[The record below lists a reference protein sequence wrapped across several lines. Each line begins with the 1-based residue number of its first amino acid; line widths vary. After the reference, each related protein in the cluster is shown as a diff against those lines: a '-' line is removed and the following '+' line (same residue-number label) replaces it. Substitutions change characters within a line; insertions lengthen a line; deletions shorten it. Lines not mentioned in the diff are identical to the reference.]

1 MVVGLCEIVVAIPGS
16 ASLKQKRSAMRKV
29 LERTRNRFPVSIA
42 EVDLQDKWQRGKI
55 GFAMVGNEYPRVQ
68 STIDRVI
75 QFIEGLFVVS
85 IVDVRQ
91 EIETYSPDIDDR
103 TGYRF
108 D

>member
-16 ASLKQKRSAMRKV
+16 ASLQQKRAAMRKV

-55 GFAMVGNEYPRVQ
+55 GFAMVGNEHAQVQ
-68 STIDRVI
+68 STLDRVI

-85 IVDVRQ
+85 IIDVRH
-91 EIETYSPDIDDR
+91 EVETFSPDIDDR
-103 TGYRF
+103 AGFRF